1 MTFVVVA
8 TFIHLMIPVLDATDD
23 IYFIKRK
30 GAKAYFYYTG
40 DLEIEALLRFVKKTI
55 AVKLSP
61 VYVLEAFGMYNGVTD
76 ISAYLPKEDKDAHPY
91 YTNPKK
97 ELSDEELQEFLAKK
111 GLK

>member
-23 IYFIKRK
+23 IYFIKRN
-30 GAKAYFYYTG
+30 GAKAYFYYSG
-40 DLEIEALLRFVKKTI
+40 DMDINTLLRYVKKII
-55 AVKLSP
+55 ATQLSP

-97 ELSDEELQEFLAKK
+97 ELSDAQLADFLEKK